1 MYKTPVSTIKTPDW
15 SNIYNA
21 PAYGASDPFVA
32 YTATQP
38 VLFYRSF
45 FSNIDK
51 DSTARSGV
59 LPDVSL
65 AAINNIANWSTTPTT
80 EDFGSFIKLS
90 YLAQGENP
98 GLIGRDVEKYAQERA
113 IMGQGVAPYNSL
125 GKVILENLTPE
136 QIRQQADLYAL
147 ESELAKNDPSAL
159 IDPETGERYYLDM
172 QGRKVPALQIGG
184 SIVSQKLLEP
194 LSKTML
200 ERGMLYRVNSS
211 MKGEASLPSLISSGA
226 MDLNEYL
233 DPTQGMLG
241 ISTTIPGELGASR
254 NVDLQEQINDL
265 LGSVGVAQYSN
276 SINPL
281 DVSGIS
287 DDIKK
292 ALEPTQEEKDNGFDG
307 VDWFKK
313 SINPEVVPFLAQ
325 KGISENLVRYAR
337 GHREAL
343 YFIQKEL
350 STSTIQERIERYTRD
365 ASWWKTTPITQI
377 GYSFPTMII
386 NDPDAALALEISA
399 TTAGLGSILSAGVA
413 GLSSI
418 KRGAQFIKAASKVA
432 AASKIKPAVKGLY
445 QLSMGDLPI
454 WFRNRGN
461 LEKLGITMGIGAAQ
475 NAGASLRGQIDRIA
489 WANTTL
495 LTDNTEQINIS
506 ELATAA
512 GLGAAFGGILGSP
525 LLFAGKSHTLDASG
539 ALVDSEG
546 NNRSMVGLTPD
557 QSIPIREGL
566 EAAIEANTVNQA
578 DKPTDVLE
586 KTNENVKDDGVT
598 IVDTSGKKTTVREDD
613 IFEVFEVDREKV
625 LSGEYKLVRNTRT
638 NTDVLVREDAIVA
651 AQPKETPTVTAEEP
665 KLTKIES
672 TTIDSEKFADAADIS
687 TKAKRED
694 GLVKASESTAFNRVE
709 GESDESYAVRAINAG
724 EVNTPSDFLRIISGP
739 PTAARTTLGKLVE
752 FRRTLENAKA
762 LLGKITHNRGDEWT
776 KSTIES
782 IQRLEQGELQKAIE
796 KAMNAGDNA
805 FTRLPET
812 RKQAMVNFV
821 LQHAGKSDDE
831 IDRLIKES
839 KDLFN
844 RNEKS
849 MLGRRLKTKKTKAE
863 RRKLID
869 EILSDKSISE
879 QSRKILNVLIGTPEN
894 LTLLQRKAASKA
906 FRKEKYFNQKATY
919 LTGEFYLDVKSVITE
934 AFNKLTPSQRN
945 IAKSDYD
952 LVLSLMRGAL
962 VNLKLPERAGLT
974 KINLKL
980 DNLGKN
986 TFGSNKLEIN
996 PDGSSS
1002 LTITLDTNKLIKA
1015 LVEGDN
1021 TLITHTIL
1029 HELGHAYSYFATPRD
1044 ILRMMVMY
1052 TEFLDP
1058 AVLSAFVDLTD
1069 QIRSRGIDNQ
1079 VGLYGAINPGEVFAN
1094 YFANRGIATSLDV
1107 MARLKLSFL
1116 EAFTSYVSEVI
1127 EGIFQSFT
1135 FNKTTQRKLKN
1146 ISKVFDN
1153 IIKDISESYSVDILT
1168 MNLIDMTKVERTFTK
1183 ALVNMSFYNKNR
1195 TTYLSNLENLINTGF
1210 LEKRQGTRTK
1220 RVFIGGID
1228 TVVIDK
1234 DGYSEVID
1242 EILKNE
1248 NPDLFNN
1255 QDFTDFW
1262 ASLDGLEKYT
1272 ILKNPNEM
1280 LKIQLSSKYFSDQSF
1295 PILFNALLSSNL
1307 EQAKQKIYDIV
1318 QLAEL
1323 TSTRIAFERFLNN
1336 RSKKA
1341 FTSNAELQKAI
1352 EEQGSYI
1359 SANLNRYLSS
1369 KLFIETQGFDNWTLL
1384 TKLLEHSKSKEIL
1397 RKNTFELSNE
1407 RVVYR
1412 PKFDT
1417 GLDETS
1423 LILYHGGTWTGEK
1436 SPVMLH
1442 AGTLKAA
1449 LDRVKN
1455 LIGYYDEYNMVA
1467 FEISREAN
1475 IIELVDTGTQH
1486 GDFESYWSGIQNAYN
1501 IKPDSS
1507 IEQVIREIVVNRK
1520 KAEEIISE
1528 LKRKSQYYQS
1538 TGKDL
1543 QKLLKEV
1550 GVDIIKYKNIAEDM
1564 GSTSFIIVNPRV
1576 INVKANGKFD
1586 SQTGVWQWKSRSTGK
1601 VLENTT
1607 KDLLDINYR
1616 GSESLEN
1623 IISLLPDLKEIV
1635 TDFSEAISVKKDID
1649 FTPTSIT
1656 EVTNETL
1663 PNLIKELDS
1672 MMVKLD
1678 QLPNSFYK
1686 RLAFGLTK
1694 KTGKKF
1700 NINDTKD
1707 VLVDIF
1713 LASRKRLD
1721 NKEVPVI
1728 LTVDSETSL
1737 FRLLFQFKKLGTFA
1751 DLSAQAKRGKVVSL
1765 ETLTEGKATEEG
1777 VGLVELDEEVMAGMA
1792 NKNNEPTGE
1801 GELPIDKKR
1810 QQRSDYQNWLDTKIT
1825 KYGNEVIK
1833 DLKNLIEIRFELSKL
1848 KKGYKPGETPKLPA
1862 GTGLELYFQKFPE
1875 ERAVY
1880 NEALKAT
1887 DKETVEIIKKKST
1900 KLVTKIQKLEKKL
1913 LAEFKDVADKPIESE
1928 AILHNAVLEKVA
1940 TAEEPVQ
1947 TIQETKTENIQKDV
1961 IQAEENASTITA
1973 KEEVPEIA
1981 APIIRG
1987 IGEKE
1992 SFMSS
1997 NWDGSLEAL
2006 DLGGIFTTEKKAAGL
2021 RRKLKGRYTTRVELD
2036 KSRVL
2041 KVVSSAP
2048 SVLQSVKNLPEPILR
2063 LAGIN
2068 KSIMERVLGAIQKEH
2083 SEQEALRVVLFKLK
2097 EEGYTAIELI
2107 DKNGNLIGHV
2117 PTSKDHIK
2125 VIERVDHEKP
2135 KATGYVSVEALRK
2148 NKVEEVPEK
2157 VTIET
2162 EPTPVINP
2170 EELPVKTKDGESLE
2184 KAQEIEPGPSDVP
2197 VISEEERFVHS
2208 VLNATESLR
2217 WNGTTPKFIKIA
2229 LIKFMKQAKE
2239 LRENIGQTLT
2249 GIPQEFNSVLY
2260 KVLRVAEEIA
2270 EENRN
2275 RFGDLYEQIN
2285 DEFWTIFDRE
2295 VAKELVARGNLT
2307 KELSMKSLNEILTFA
2322 HTKVNENIRLRN
2334 QRDGLNLPEYLK
2346 PLHPNDFNFTVSS
2359 VTNKYPDGVEFRENS
2374 LAYTANRNLER
2385 KLKAEEPRVVTEK
2398 PKEMDID
2405 EVERVVLDAISN
2417 KPTDNTMLLRESNFI
2432 GRIFGGSNRTNAN
2445 WWRRLINGAR
2455 NLIEYRTESKHTVHS
2470 ISNRVR
2476 TLAAWIDP
2484 SKAHLHS
2491 LVGGGKNA
2499 FKSWEAIGHEV
2510 TRMTGELRNI
2520 IAPFI
2525 REVPSEK
2532 IVENVFIE
2540 VMKAL
2545 GSKSTLNRNIIE
2557 AAVAIAIPSPR
2568 PELVNKTFDYAQKL
2582 YGAVVGLNKKILD
2595 LENETGWIELKDKQ
2609 GNPVNPTEYFPIT
2622 FIGERVLPQN
2632 RDQIIKALVGVRRE
2646 TLLNSDDL
2654 STDIM
2659 LSMGWLFDNSDDPQ
2673 AGILD
2678 KGREVEGRR
2687 IHFLT
2692 EANFDQQTLRNLEV
2706 ARYAPGSDART
2717 FAQMAGEASKKHF
2730 VYKDSNTG
2738 ELVVCL
2744 IPRKKADLSLPDLA
2758 KYNEVL
2764 DGSTN
2769 HIGKQWKA
2777 NFPGNP
2783 VSPLYTI
2790 MSEYLDSKLYQG
2802 RYSKHLASRRGNP
2815 LSPMTLLRDRNRI
2828 EYGIAVKPLTWDEL
2842 LKSDVLL
2849 KITRNDPLEA
2859 YSNFLKSRGFDLLL
2873 QKELDRMLGTKGI
2886 RFNKFLDIVRR
2897 ADEQDLRAL
2906 GASEDQIKDLL
2917 IGYDRIANEYLFY
2930 LGRLGTLSSGETTLG
2945 MEFTE
2950 IGLSMV
2956 RGASAPIWG
2965 ITSLS
2970 EPLQHLIRGPA
2981 TVGTIQT
2988 IKNIWDGLRIIIGD
3002 KRFSTSKALQDELRD
3017 SVFFIDLVRS
3027 DLQDRIIN
3035 SDLDGVPKI
3044 SRWFDRIT
3052 ATREDSRF
3060 GLISDSFDVFGN
3072 AMVEIGSVRY
3082 TTYYARKLAMQV
3094 YGKSIAKVINNG
3106 AAERFFTALADPN
3119 TNATLKRLEEAAA
3132 LDPKAEAELV
3142 KVFKD
3147 IARKSGFGDRWDI
3160 AMAMN
3165 KYGVNTIEKINALK
3179 KAFQQLGPRYS
3190 KRGLINWAELKEL
3203 FHENMKQQVI
3213 DGVDGTQGMD
3223 AFESLMYAAETLTTT
3238 RGAISL
3244 PRGLNK
3250 ELRFESRTPLG
3261 RLTKAL
3267 LGWSQS
3273 FQNNVIGGYASM
3285 GASAYLGS
3293 LILYSGLTAAT
3304 EYLKEWIMGRDVED
3318 IEKEMQRN
3326 PETYLF
3332 RMMYSLPALGAFNGI
3347 LSSSLGGVSQL
3358 MGGPLKSYGT
3368 PVSYPGLNIAL
3379 NTPYK
3384 MFTGFKD
3391 LVTDAIP
3398 SGDPAKIAAAT
3409 GELPL
3414 IGYNTLLNKSPIAIP
3429 ARLLVE
3435 AGIINEADAMG
3446 RYMNLIKKKKNVYT
3460 KKSDYTYSKMQGGMP
3475 KERKDELLRETLRK
3489 TLDQGRSTPNTGVS
3503 TDLANLLEDMSNQ

>member
-1 MYKTPVSTIKTPDW
+1 MNRNSVSQLRIPDF
-15 SNIYNA
+15 SNIYT
-21 PAYGASDPFVA
+21 PPTYGASDPYVA

-65 AAINNIANWSTTPTT
+65 AAINNIANWSTKPTV
-80 EDFGSFIKLS
+80 EDFNSFQKLS

-98 GLIGRDVEKYAQERA
+98 GLIGRDVDRYAQERA
-113 IMGQGVAPYNSL
+113 IMGQGVAPYSSL
-125 GKVILENLTPE
+125 GKLILENLTPE
-136 QIRQQADLYAL
+136 QIRQQAELNAT
-147 ESELAKNDPSAL
+147 ESDLAKNDPNSL
-159 IDPETGERYYLDM
+159 FDPETGERYYLDM
-172 QGRKVPALQIGG
+172 QGRKVPALKIGD
-184 SIVSQKLLEP
+184 SVISQKLLEP
-194 LSKTML
+194 LANEML
-200 ERGMLYRVNSS
+200 KRGLAYRLNSS
-211 MKGEASLPSLISSGA
+211 MKAEGSLPNLLASGA
-226 MDLNEYL
+226 MNLNENL
-233 DPTQGMLG
+233 DPTKGMFG
-241 ISTTIPGELGASR
+241 ITGIPGEFGVST
-254 NVDLQEQINDL
+254 NTNIQEQINDL
-265 LGSVGVAQYSN
+265 LGSIGIAQYSN
-276 SINPL
+276 SINPF
-281 DVSGIS
+281 DISGIS

-292 ALEPTQEEKDNGFDG
+292 ALEPTQEELDNGFNG
-307 VDWFKK
+307 IEWFRS
-313 SINPEVVPFLAQ
+313 SINPEVVPFLSQ
-325 KGISENLVRYAR
+325 KGIDENLVRYAR

-365 ASWWKTTPITQI
+365 AGWLTGWLKTNMVTQI
-377 GYSFPTMII
+377 GYSLPTMII
-386 NDPDAALALEISA
+386 NDPDAALSLEI
-399 TTAGLGSILSAGVA
+399 TALTSGLGGLISVGMT

-418 KRGAQFIKAASKVA
+418 KRGAQFVKTINKIAAVT
-432 AASKIKPAVKGLY
+432 KIKPAVKGLY

-454 WFRNRGN
+454 WFKNRSN
-461 LEKLGITMGIGAAQ
+461 LQKLGITMGIGAAQ
-475 NAGASLRGQIDRIA
+475 NAGASLRGQYDRIA
-489 WANTTL
+489 WANTAL
-495 LTDNTEQINIS
+495 LTDNTEEVNIS
-506 ELATAA
+506 ELASAA

-525 LLFAGKSHTLDASG
+525 LLFAGKPHTLDASG

-557 QSIPIREGL
+557 QALPIREGL
-566 EAAIEANTVNQA
+566 EAAIESNTVN
-578 DKPTDVLE
+578 PTDRPIDALSP
-586 KTNENVKDDGVT
+586 TNENVKDDGVT
-598 IVDTSGKKTTVREDD
+598 IIDSSGKKTKIREDD

-625 LSGEYKLVRNTRT
+625 LTGEYKLVRDTRT
-638 NTDVLVREDAIVA
+638 NTDVLVRNDAIIA
-651 AQPKETPTVTAEEP
+651 AQPKETPTITAEEP
-665 KLTKIES
+665 KLTKVES

-687 TKAKRED
+687 TKAKKED
-694 GLVKASESTAFNRVE
+694 GLVKASESTAFNRIA

-724 EVNTPSDFLRIISGP
+724 EVNTPSDFIRIISGP
-739 PTAARTTLGKLVE
+739 PTAAKTTLGKLVE

-839 KDLFN
+839 KNLFN
-844 RNEKS
+844 KNEKN
-849 MLGRRLKTKKTKAE
+849 MLSRRLKTKKTAAE

-906 FRKEKYFNQKATY
+906 FRKEKYFNEKATY
-919 LTGEFYLDVKSVITE
+919 LTSKFYLDVKSVITE

-974 KINLKL
+974 RINLKL

-1058 AVLSAFVDLTD
+1058 DVLNAFVDLTD
-1069 QIRSRGIDNQ
+1069 TIRTRSGETN
-1079 VGLYGAINPGEVFAN
+1079 VGVYGAINPGEVFAN
-1094 YFANRGIATSLDV
+1094 HFANQGLVTGLDV
-1107 MARLKLSFL
+1107 AAKLRLSFL
-1116 EAFTSYVSEVI
+1116 QAFTKYVSEVI
-1127 EGIFQSFT
+1127 EGIADAVKFT
-1135 FNKTTQRKLKN
+1135 KTTQLKLKRIGKTINEIIEN
-1146 ISKVFDN
+1146 ISDQLPN
-1153 IIKDISESYSVDILT
+1153 AT
-1168 MNLIDMTKVERTFTK
+1168 TLIDFVKTEREFATN
-1183 ALVNMSFYNKNR
+1183 LVKMSFFDPDKA
-1195 TTYLSNLENLINTGF
+1195 TYLNKLENTM
-1210 LEKRQGTRTK
+1210 
-1220 RVFIGGID
+1220 
-1228 TVVIDK
+1228 
-1234 DGYSEVID
+1234 
-1242 EILKNE
+1242 
-1248 NPDLFNN
+1248 
-1255 QDFTDFW
+1255 
-1262 ASLDGLEKYT
+1262 
-1272 ILKNPNEM
+1272 NEM
-1280 LKIQLSSKYFSDQSF
+1280 LAKRNVAGETLENEGVLSIILDEIIKKEVPHLFKIYEPSDFSLLWNQLSGKEKLDLLQN
-1295 PILFNALLSSNL
+1295 PNKILG
-1307 EQAKQKIYDIV
+1307 Y
-1318 QLAEL
+1318 QLNL
-1323 TSTRIAFERFLNN
+1323 TSKLKIKDQIFNILNMAERTSTKVALERFINTKDNERLRPFYEN
-1336 RSKKA
+1336 
-1341 FTSNAELQKAI
+1341 
-1352 EEQGSYI
+1352 EEVIKDQGRYI
-1359 SANLNRYLSS
+1359 SPSLNRYLSS
-1369 KLFIETQGFDNWTLL
+1369 QLFIKAQANENLNFLNQ
-1384 TKLLEHSKSKEIL
+1384 LEGLAKSKSIL
-1397 RKNTFELSNE
+1397 RQNVFKLPTKYIL
-1407 RVVYR
+1407 R
-1412 PKFDT
+1412 PEFDT
-1417 GLDETS
+1417 GLDDTS
-1423 LILYHGGTWTGEK
+1423 LVLYHAGTWTGAK
-1436 SPVMLH
+1436 SPNMLH

-1449 LDRVKN
+1449 IDRAKVFLN
-1455 LIGYYDEYNMVA
+1455 DDPSYNIVA

-1475 IIELVDTGTQH
+1475 VIELVDTGTNH
-1486 GDFESYWSGIQNAYN
+1486 VDFESYWNGIIKAYDV
-1501 IKPDSS
+1501 KPNTRIDT
-1507 IEQVIREIVVNRK
+1507 VIREIVVSQK
-1520 KAEEIISE
+1520 KAREILKKINKVYQNFDAISIATPE
-1528 LKRKSQYYQS
+1528 
-1538 TGKDL
+1538 DL
-1543 QKLLKEV
+1543 QKILREA
-1550 GVDIIKYKNIAEDM
+1550 GVDIIKYKNVGEDI

-1576 INVKANGKFD
+1576 INVKANGTFNSKAM
-1586 SQTGVWQWKSRSTGK
+1586 WEWKSRSTGK
-1601 VLENTT
+1601 VLENM
-1607 KDLLDINYR
+1607 KNDLFDINYR
-1616 GSESLEN
+1616 GSESLERLVGLVPELQGLF
-1623 IISLLPDLKEIV
+1623 S
-1635 TDFSEAISVKKDID
+1635 DFSEAISVKKDID

-1672 MMVKLD
+1672 MMLKLD

-1721 NKEVPVI
+1721 KKEVPVI

-1751 DLSAQAKRGKVVSL
+1751 DLSAQAKKGKVVSL

-1792 NKNNEPTGE
+1792 NKNNEPIGE
-1801 GELPIDKKR
+1801 NELPIDKRR
-1810 QQRSDYQNWLDTKIT
+1810 QQLSNYSNWLQTKT
-1825 KYGNEVIK
+1825 AKYGNEVVQ
-1833 DLKNLIEIRFELSKL
+1833 DVLNLMGIRLELSKL
-1848 KKGYKPGETPKLPA
+1848 TKGYKPGETPKLPA
-1862 GTGLELYFQKFPE
+1862 GSGLELYFQKFPE

-1880 NEALKAT
+1880 NEALKAA

-1900 KLVTKIQKLEKKL
+1900 KLVTKTQKLEKKL
-1913 LAEFKDVADKPIESE
+1913 LAEFKDVADKPIEAE
-1928 AILHNAVLEKVA
+1928 GILHNAVLEKVA

-1947 TIQETKTENIQKDV
+1947 TIQETKTENIQKDI

-1973 KEEVPEIA
+1973 KEEVPEIT

-2068 KSIMERVLGAIQKEH
+2068 KSIMERVLGAVQKEH

-2125 VIERVDHEKP
+2125 VIELVDHEKP

-2184 KAQEIEPGPSDVP
+2184 KAQEIEPGTSDVP
-2197 VISEEERFVHS
+2197 VINEEERFVHS

-2260 KVLRVAEEIA
+2260 KILRVAEEIA
-2270 EENRN
+2270 EENRT

-2285 DEFWTIFDRE
+2285 NEFWIIFDRE
-2295 VAKELVARGNLT
+2295 VAKELVARGNLD
-2307 KELSMKSLNEILTFA
+2307 KELSIKSLNEILTFA

-2359 VTNKYPDGVEFRENS
+2359 VTNKYPDGIEFKENS

-2385 KLKAEEPRVVTEK
+2385 KLKAEEQRVITEK

-2510 TRMTGELRNI
+2510 TRMTGELRNV

-2545 GSKSTLNRNIIE
+2545 GSKSTLNRNTIE
-2557 AAVAIAIPSPR
+2557 AAIAKAIPSPR

-2582 YGAVVGLNKKILD
+2582 YGAVVSLNKKIID
-2595 LENETGWIELKDKQ
+2595 LENETGWIDLKDKQ
-2609 GNPVNPTEYFPIT
+2609 GNPVKPTEYFPIT
-2622 FIGERVLPQN
+2622 FVSERILPQN
-2632 RDQIIKALVGVRRE
+2632 RDEIIKALVAVRRE

-2659 LSMGWLFDNSDDPQ
+2659 LSMGWLFDNSNDPQ

-2687 IHFLT
+2687 THFLT
-2692 EANFDQQTLRNLEV
+2692 EANFDPQTLRNLEV

-2744 IPRKKADLSLPDLA
+2744 IPRKKTDLSLPDLA

-2769 HIGKQWKA
+2769 YIGKQWKT

-2802 RYSKHLASRRGNP
+2802 RYSRHFNARKGNP

-2886 RFNKFLDIVRR
+2886 RFNKFLDTLKK

-2906 GASEDQIKDLL
+2906 NASEQQIKDLL
-2917 IGYDRIANEYLFY
+2917 IGYDRIANEYLYY
-2930 LGRLGTLSSGETTLG
+2930 LGRLGTLSSGDTTLG

-2950 IGLSMV
+2950 IGLSLV
-2956 RGASAPIWG
+2956 RAGSAPIWG
-2965 ITSLS
+2965 ITSAT
-2970 EPLQHLIRGPA
+2970 EPLQHLIKGPA
-2981 TVGTIQT
+2981 TVGTVQT
-2988 IKNIWDGLRIIIGD
+2988 IKNIWDGIRIIIGD

-3017 SVFFIDLVRS
+3017 SIFFIDLVRS

-3044 SRWFDRIT
+3044 SRWFDRIK

-3082 TTYYARKLAMQV
+3082 TTYFARKLAMQV
-3094 YGKSIAKVINNG
+3094 YGQSIAKFINSG
-3106 AAERFFTALADPN
+3106 AAERFFTALSDPN
-3119 TNATLKRLEEAAA
+3119 INATLKRLEEAAA
-3132 LDPKAEAELV
+3132 LDPKAEIELV

-3147 IARKSGFGDRWDI
+3147 ISRRSGFGDRWDI

-3165 KYGVNTIEKINALK
+3165 KYGVNTIEKITALK

-3203 FHENMKQQVI
+3203 FHENMKQQI
-3213 DGVDGTQGMD
+3213 IADVDGLQGME
-3223 AFESLMYAAETLTTT
+3223 AFESLFYATETLTTT

-3318 IEKEMQRN
+3318 IEKEMERN

-3332 RMMYSLPALGAFNGI
+3332 RMMYSLPVLGTYNGI
-3347 LSSSLGGVSQL
+3347 LSSSLAGVSQL
-3358 MGGPLKSYGT
+3358 MGGPLKSYGA
-3368 PVSYPGLNIAL
+3368 PLAYPGLNIAL

-3384 MFTGFKD
+3384 MFGGLKE
-3391 LVTDAIP
+3391 LVTEAIP
-3398 SGDPAKIAAAT
+3398 SGDPAKIGASA
-3409 GELPL
+3409 GDL

-3460 KKSDYTYSKMQGGMP
+3460 KKADFKYSKPVGGMS
-3475 KERKDELLRETLRK
+3475 KEQKEALIRESLRK
-3489 TLDQGRSTPNTGVS
+3489 TLDRQRSPTNTGVS